1 MFILNPTEPLK
12 NQRDLTNKPIVK
24 INGILKYTQFQRR
37 QDKRIKWE
45 KNIWIIEKNRKEVN
59 ISQIMWTPTLNII
72 I

>member
-1 MFILNPTEPLK
+1 MFILNRTEPLK